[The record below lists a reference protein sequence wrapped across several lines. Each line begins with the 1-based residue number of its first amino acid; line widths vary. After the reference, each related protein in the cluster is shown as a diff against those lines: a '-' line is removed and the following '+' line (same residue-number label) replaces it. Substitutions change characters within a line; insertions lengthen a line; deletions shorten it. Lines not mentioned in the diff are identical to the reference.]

1 MDSPLTGYFVVF
13 IFVIL
18 VGSFS
23 VWQQHKLE
31 KRERQHPSKSES

>member
-1 MDSPLTGYFVVF
+1 MDSPLTGYLVVF
-13 IFVIL
+13 IFVVL

-31 KRERQHPSKSES
+31 KREREQPFESDS